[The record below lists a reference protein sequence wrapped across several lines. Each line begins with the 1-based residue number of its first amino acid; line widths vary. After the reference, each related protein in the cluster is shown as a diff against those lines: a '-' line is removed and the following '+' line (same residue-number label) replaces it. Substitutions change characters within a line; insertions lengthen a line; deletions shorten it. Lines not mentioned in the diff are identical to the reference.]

1 VVNINK
7 KSFQERVLELTARIP
22 KGRVTTYSEIARAL
36 NTRAYRAVGQALK
49 RNPHAPGIPC
59 HRVIRAD
66 GLLGG
71 YLQGARKK
79 SELLEREGI
88 EIQNNRIDLGKY
100 LFRF

>member
-1 VVNINK
+1 MK
-7 KSFQERVLELTARIP
+7 FSEKVLELTKRIP
-22 KGRVTTYSEIARAL
+22 EGKVTTYSEIARTL

-49 RNPHAPGIPC
+49 RNPHAPRIPC

-71 YLQGARKK
+71 YSRSVEKK
-79 SELLEREGI
+79 SELLKKEGI
-88 EIQNNRIDLGKY
+88 EIQNNRIDLKKF